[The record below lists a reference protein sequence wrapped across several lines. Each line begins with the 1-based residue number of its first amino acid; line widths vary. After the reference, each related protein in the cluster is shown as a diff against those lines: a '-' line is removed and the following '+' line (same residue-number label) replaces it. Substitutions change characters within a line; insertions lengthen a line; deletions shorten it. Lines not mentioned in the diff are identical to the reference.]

1 MSDSVNHIYRV
12 VFYDQGRVC
21 ELYAK
26 EVMQGGLYG
35 FIEVQELIFGA
46 KTEVVIDPG
55 EERLQREFAGVKRLH
70 IPMHAVVRIDEV
82 EKEGASRMSE
92 RRDKDGN
99 VTAFPIPVYAPK
111 GSDGG

>member
-1 MSDSVNHIYRV
+1 MSESTDHIYKV
-12 VFYDQGRVC
+12 VFYDQGRIC

-26 EVMQGGLYG
+26 EVLQGGLYG
-35 FIEVQELIFGA
+35 FIEVQELLFGT

-55 EERLQREFAGVKRLH
+55 EERLQREFTGVKRVH

-82 EKEGASRMSE
+82 EQEGPSRMGE
-92 RRDKDGN
+92 QPDKDGT
-99 VTAFPIPVYAPK
+99 VSHFPAPVYAPK